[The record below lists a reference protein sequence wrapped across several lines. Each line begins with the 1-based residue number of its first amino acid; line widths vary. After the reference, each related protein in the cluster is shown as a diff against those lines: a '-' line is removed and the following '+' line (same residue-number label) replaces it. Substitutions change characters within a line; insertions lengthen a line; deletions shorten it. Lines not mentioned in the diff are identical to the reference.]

1 MNDKN
6 RTWQK
11 SKEHDNMKLKTFS
24 LKEPHIETFNA
35 QKKSNLNK
43 MKPIQIIGYKSSA
56 YILKIR

>member
-11 SKEHDNMKLKTFS
+11 SKEHENMKLKTFS

-35 QKKSNLNK
+35 QT
-43 MKPIQIIGYKSSA
+43 Y
-56 YILKIR
+56 